1 MGAGELKHLLTILWI
16 FIACTCA
23 IDVYFSVR
31 LAKSLPEMEMN
42 PIGRWLLRLD
52 GGSAALFM
60 SVKWLTNLLMLLIL
74 ILSHRSNPRFCTIAT
89 YVIAGFQAALLFVLW
104 S

>member
-1 MGAGELKHLLTILWI
+1 MEVGDLKYLLPLLWI

-23 IDVYFSVR
+23 IDVYFSIR
-31 LAKSLPEMEMN
+31 LARTLPEMERN
-42 PIGRWLLRLD
+42 PIGRWLLHLD
-52 GGSAALFM
+52 GGHAALLV

-74 ILSHRSNPRFCTIAT
+74 ILSHRSNPRFCTVAT
-89 YVIAGFQAALLFVLW
+89 YVIAGFQAALLAVLW